1 LVTFSKRYARKQK
14 WVFFFLTQWTMPG
27 MGSLAMPRAVDFLVL
42 TVSLYHSLVNKI
54 INNAL
59 IVALIIA
66 IICYKKK
73 KTAHMLHE

>member
-1 LVTFSKRYARKQK
+1 
-14 WVFFFLTQWTMPG
+14 